1 MNSPSSKTFP
11 RRPFTPPKDFNSA
24 PRIQKNFVTTKEP
37 IPKFDMDSSFHNF
50 NFNDRCPLNL
60 KSSSVSLLRSFLK
73 KGECEQSF
81 EPLFFYHISEQIP
94 SQFNE
99 PKENN
104 RYELKENTSQLL
116 LYLGD
121 IRAVFLGSS
130 PEKTEFLISKFR
142 EKNNFEKFQVAFSEK
157 NDCLYFR
164 NNQNLKEK
172 KVYIPNILEVE
183 ALDLE
188 FQIVTF
194 HILNEVNE
202 SIENLHFHLLIIN
215 ENQDFFNFIK
225 QKIQKLGKSII
236 YEKKITKNETLET
249 KQNFQK
255 TKSKDQKIID
265 SDGFSPESESGF
277 KLSSKLI
284 EIFLSKDKKMGNKDF
299 IEEESKNGSK
309 RSAKIDSKEKKGK
322 LQKELTIFNIFDD
335 IQNSTKASRN
345 NVIKDSIMDHKKHIT
360 KTILKEDHL
369 TLKKPRKK
377 DENLE
382 KEKPKKRRK
391 DTEKCQKNAS
401 IPKKV
406 LSPMKKKGNKRDSE
420 KRKTRENFIKSI
432 QTLMKGFPCKKF
444 GLGTWAIF
452 QPQNRQL
459 VFSSN
464 MESFAFVK
472 TQHQNATKFFF
483 IRDIVEIKD
492 GRKTEN
498 FFRFKNDS
506 ENKESSFSIIMKS
519 RTLDLEAR
527 NAPEKK
533 EFCEALKCFIEIC
546 KECKD

>member
-236 YEKKITKNETLET
+236 YEMKITKNETLET
-249 KQNFQK
+249 KPNFQK
-255 TKSKDQKIID
+255 TKSKDEKIID
-265 SDGFSPESESGF
+265 SDGAVPSSPIKSSRDTNKIEKEQQQKGKFSKFSPESETGF
-277 KLSSKLI
+277 ELSSKLI
-284 EIFLSKDKKMGNKDF
+284 EKFLSKDKKMGNKDF

-309 RSAKIDSKEKKGK
+309 RSAKIDSNEKKWKVQKELGK
-322 LQKELTIFNIFDD
+322 FSKVSPESERGFELSSKLIEKFLSKDKKMGIKDFIEEESKNGSKRSAKIDSNEKKWKVQKELTIFNIFDD
-335 IQNSTKASRN
+335 IQNSTKSSRN
-345 NVIKDSIMDHKKHIT
+345 RVIKDSIKEICNYEGPQKHIT
-360 KTILKEDHL
+360 KTILNEDQL
-369 TLKKPRKK
+369 NLKKPRKK

-391 DTEKCQKNAS
+391 DTEKCQKNVS
-401 IPKKV
+401 IP
-406 LSPMKKKGNKRDSE
+406 
-420 KRKTRENFIKSI
+420 
-432 QTLMKGFPCKKF
+432 
-444 GLGTWAIF
+444 
-452 QPQNRQL
+452 
-459 VFSSN
+459 
-464 MESFAFVK
+464 
-472 TQHQNATKFFF
+472 
-483 IRDIVEIKD
+483 
-492 GRKTEN
+492 
-498 FFRFKNDS
+498 
-506 ENKESSFSIIMKS
+506 
-519 RTLDLEAR
+519 
-527 NAPEKK
+527 
-533 EFCEALKCFIEIC
+533 
-546 KECKD
+546 